1 MKVRLMS
8 KAEAKQ
14 RFFAL
19 LRMSEQMH
27 EELDLNTLV
36 EELGVTKETLCKW
49 TTQYSEDRT
58 EEDILD
64 TMNVDAM
71 ILEEVIE
78 GPQVHIN
85 EHGVIEVVPEAVP
98 ITTPEPA
105 DTEKLAAFKK
115 KVTGLQLLNE
125 EVQGAA
131 GALVSKIVTASEDE
145 DLTARDLA
153 SLVTALTNV
162 QNAFFN
168 KPTTN
173 IQVNTTTGEGKSLL
187 SSFQARL
194 QS

>member
-1 MKVRLMS
+1 MS

-27 EELDLNTLV
+27 EELDLATLAS
-36 EELGVTKETLCKW
+36 ELDVAETTLRKW
-49 TTQYSEDRT
+49 AVQYSEDRT
-58 EEDILD
+58 EEEILD
-64 TMNVDAM
+64 TMDVDAM

-78 GPQVHIN
+78 GPQVQIN
-85 EHGVIEVVPEAVP
+85 EQGVIEVIPEAEVVP
-98 ITTPEPA
+98 KVLSEPV

-115 KVTGLQLLNE
+115 KITGLQLLNE

-131 GALVSKIVTASEDE
+131 GTLVGKIIDASEDSE
-145 DLTARDLA
+145 LTARDLA

-173 IQVNTTTGEGKSLL
+173 IQINQVEGGTSLL
-187 SSFQARL
+187 QSFKDRL
-194 QS
+194 KS